1 MDTSCAIPAETGS
14 LLVPDK
20 APAAVLQ
27 PQNANPSLD
36 ALPPG
41 RNETGMK
48 RPSSVVT
55 AIKMP
60 PASGGQPV
68 ASGAWFAKVLRGRW
82 ETYRERLDACRDEAS
97 EEAVHELRVSIRRLL
112 SQFVLLGR
120 VIPTRQ
126 PQKTRRILK
135 RQLQSLGKLRDTTVQ
150 RVFIEKQLA
159 KFPELSVLR
168 IQLGR
173 RESKLTKTAS
183 RQVEH
188 FKTNKLEKW
197 LGGIIARLKSDSKD
211 ATRRDRLTV
220 LALRRTEEAFAETM
234 ALRRLIDFSD
244 SRTIHR
250 TRIAFKKFRYSV
262 ESLPFE
268 LTGLAKRDLRK
279 LAYYQR
285 RMGIIQDIEVIQA
298 SVANFMQQ
306 NEDVRGLLVPF
317 YGYLRRRRSSALRG
331 FRASVDQLSSFW
343 PPPRLTAVYQNP
355 STSVNSGLKVSPRRR
370 IAAPVA
376 EKTPVRIDSDSAAG
390 CEPLDVLH
398 SKD

>member
-1 MDTSCAIPAETGS
+1 MDPSCAIPAETGS
-14 LLVPDK
+14 LSVPDK
-20 APAAVLQ
+20 AVAAVLQ
-27 PQNANPSLD
+27 PQNSHLPLD

-41 RNETGMK
+41 RDETGMK
-48 RPSSVVT
+48 RLSSVVT

-60 PASGGQPV
+60 LASGGQLV
-68 ASGAWFAKVLRGRW
+68 ASDAWFAKVLGGRW
-82 ETYRERLDACRDEAS
+82 ETYRERLDACREEPS
-97 EEAVHELRVSIRRLL
+97 EEAVHELRVAIRRLL

-120 VIPTRQ
+120 VIPDRQ
-126 PQKTRRILK
+126 PQKARRILK

-150 RVFIEKQLA
+150 RVFIEKQLT

-168 IQLGR
+168 IRLGR
-173 RESKLTKTAS
+173 RERKLTKTAS
-183 RQVEH
+183 RQVNH

-197 LGGIIARLKSDSKD
+197 LRVIITRLTSDSKD
-211 ATRRDRLTV
+211 AARRDRLTA
-220 LALRRTEEAFAETM
+220 LALRRTEEAFAETI

-250 TRIAFKKFRYSV
+250 TRIAFKRFRYSV
-262 ESLPFE
+262 ESLRFE

-298 SVANFMQQ
+298 SVADFMQQ
-306 NEDVRGLLVPF
+306 HDGVRGLMVPF
-317 YGYLRRRRSSALRG
+317 CGYLRRRRSSALRA

-343 PPPRLTAVYQNP
+343 PPPGLSTVHQN
-355 STSVNSGLKVSPRRR
+355 SSESVNSAHKNRSRRR
-370 IAAPVA
+370 IAEPVA
-376 EKTPVRIDSDSAAG
+376 GQNPRGIDSDRAAG
-390 CEPLDVLH
+390 CESLDVLH